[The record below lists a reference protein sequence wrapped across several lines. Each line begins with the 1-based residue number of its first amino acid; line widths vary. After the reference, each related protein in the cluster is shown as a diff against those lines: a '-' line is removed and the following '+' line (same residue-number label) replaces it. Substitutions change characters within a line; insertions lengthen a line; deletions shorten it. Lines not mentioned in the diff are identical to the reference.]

1 MKKKTMTKARL
12 QWSFSLLFLI
22 LNLSLFSQDK
32 LNIEKVGQLSYD
44 RGLNDVW
51 GYTDAAGAE
60 YALVGLDSGV
70 SIVDISVP
78 SNPVEKIRIDG
89 PLTVWRDLKTWSHY
103 AYVTHDII
111 ANGNVLPDQG
121 LLVIDL
127 DSLENPYYKEV
138 RLKIDLDTIVDS
150 LRSAHN
156 LFIDENG
163 VCYVFGSNVAKGGA
177 LLLDVATDPWNP
189 EYLGIFNDFYFHDG
203 MARGDTLWGAAIYR
217 GVFAAVDVSD
227 KKNPQVIATGF
238 TPNLFTHN
246 CWISDNG
253 KNLFTTDERTDAYV
267 ASYDVSN
274 LNSGVQ
280 ELDKIQR
287 LPGSEA
293 IPHNVHVLGD
303 WLITSYY
310 TTGVQVVNAKRPELM
325 VEVGYYDTYPQDDG
339 ANFRGNWG
347 AYPYFPSGLIAASDR
362 DNGLFILQP
371 DYKDV
376 AYADFQVSD
385 SLTGELFFNTELY
398 FSNENDT
405 LQTDL
410 LAKAS
415 KAVTYTGFDTVR
427 VEVEG
432 YQSRKIAFKYEEGK
446 SKYVPIRLLK
456 NGFTRSIVG
465 DFIIYPNPIGNGE
478 FGIAWPNAVVGEKAT
493 LEVYSNLGQKISSQE
508 IVVSPENKFDVPK
521 SSGVYHVRITGT
533 SQNFS
538 TQKILVL

>member
-1 MKKKTMTKARL
+1 MIKARL
-12 QWSFSLLFLI
+12 QWSFSFLFILLT
-22 LNLSLFSQDK
+22 LSLFSQDK
-32 LNIEKVGQLSYD
+32 LNIEKIGHLSYD

-51 GYTDAAGAE
+51 GYTDASGTE
-60 YALVGLDSGV
+60 YALVGLDSGISV
-70 SIVDISVP
+70 VDISTP

-89 PLTVWRDLKTWSHY
+89 PLTVWRDLKTWGHY

-111 ANGNVLPDQG
+111 ANENVLTDQG
-121 LLVIDL
+121 LVIIDL
-127 DSLENPYYKEV
+127 DSLVNPYYKELRIEV
-138 RLKIDLDTIVDS
+138 DLDTIVDT

-156 LFIDENG
+156 LYIDESG
-163 VCYVFGSNVAKGGA
+163 ICYVFGSNVAKGGA

-189 EYLGIFNDFYFHDG
+189 EYLGIFNDFYLHDG

-217 GVFAAVDVSD
+217 GFFAAVDVSD
-227 KKNPQVIATGF
+227 RANPQVIGTGF
-238 TPNLFTHN
+238 TPSLFTHN
-246 CWISDNG
+246 CWISDDG
-253 KNLFTTDERTDAYV
+253 KSLYTTDERTDAYV

-274 LNSGVQ
+274 LTSGVQ
-280 ELDKIQR
+280 ALDRIQR
-287 LPGSEA
+287 LPGTEV
-293 IPHNVHVLGD
+293 IPHNVHVYKD
-303 WLITSYY
+303 WLVTSYY
-310 TTGVQVVNAKRPELM
+310 TTGVHIVNAKRPELL
-325 VEVGYYDTYPQDDG
+325 VEVGYYDTYPQDNG

-385 SLTGELFFNTELY
+385 SLTGKLLFNTELY

-405 LQTDL
+405 LLTDL
-410 LAKAS
+410 SAEATKALI
-415 KAVTYTGFDTVR
+415 YTGYDTVR

-432 YQSRKIAFKYEEGK
+432 YQPRKIAFKYEEGL
-446 SKYVPIRLLK
+446 SKFVPIRLLK
-456 NGFTRSIVG
+456 NGFTRPVIG
-465 DFIIYPNPIGNGE
+465 DFIIYPNPIGTGE
-478 FGIAWPNAVVGEKAT
+478 FGIAWPNSVVGEKAT
-493 LEVYSNLGQKISSQE
+493 LEVYSNLGQKVSSQE
-508 IVVSPENKFDVPK
+508 IIISPENKFDAPK